1 MLGNSLFGA
10 VKITKNVDFDQY
22 KYYGYGV
29 GFDINGIFSLSNGTE
44 LGKNFIIF
52 GVDMNSLVHI
62 DNEKKY
68 ILILGKRLTQGLDD
82 TALTAEKEYAI
93 HFSEQ
98 QENLCASWF
107 LLLLLF
113 LFVLFFAL
121 FKFYLVVLKSINSK
135 QKIVNKCSSIMLG

>member
-1 MLGNSLFGA
+1 MFGA

-29 GFDINGIFSLSNGTE
+29 GFDINGTFYLSNGIE
-44 LGKNFIIF
+44 FGKNFIIF

-62 DNEKKY
+62 DNEKKF
-68 ILILGKRLTQGLDD
+68 ILIIGKRPTQGLDD

-93 HFSEQ
+93 HFREQ

-135 QKIVNKCSSIMLG
+135 QKIVNKCSSIMFG

>member
-1 MLGNSLFGA
+1 MS
-10 VKITKNVDFDQY
+10 
-22 KYYGYGV
+22 
-29 GFDINGIFSLSNGTE
+29 NGIE

>member
-29 GFDINGIFSLSNGTE
+29 EFDINGTFSLSNGIE
-44 LGKNFIIF
+44 LGKNFIMF
-52 GVDMNSLVHI
+52 GVDMNLLVHI

-68 ILILGKRLTQGLDD
+68 ILILGKRPMQGLDD

-107 LLLLLF
+107 FLLLLF
-113 LFVLFFAL
+113 LFV
-121 FKFYLVVLKSINSK
+121 
-135 QKIVNKCSSIMLG
+135 